1 MSYIVEATVG
11 KKEKMDKDI
20 DVMSS
25 EKIQKLIKEKEELLK
40 LKTEQEEEIQRLNEE
55 NEKLNEENE
64 KLNNQLNEQVNVPD
78 ENIVDK
84 KATEETKKSKRSAE

>member
-64 KLNNQLNEQVNVPD
+64 KLNNQLNEPVNI
-78 ENIVDK
+78 NIVDK